1 MIFKIE
7 NLNMVYDME
16 KEAQTYALKNINLN
30 IENNK
35 MLGIMG
41 PSGSGKSSLLYAMA
55 ALKQATSG
63 KILYGNKDFTNMSKD
78 KLAELRKTEFGFV
91 FQRHF
96 LIDYMTAMENILTPI
111 NSNKEEHKEKAMVLL
126 QKLGIEDLAYKKPSK
141 LSGGQRQKIAIARA
155 LINDPKVIFGDELTA
170 ALDHSSAE
178 NVMNILNEYKKSCSI
193 IIVTH
198 DKTILSNADA
208 IVNIWD
214 GEINNIEKRE
224 KVS

>member
-1 MIFKIE
+1 MVFKIE

-30 IENNK
+30 IDNNK
-35 MLGIMG
+35 MIGIMG

-55 ALKQATSG
+55 GLKEPTSG
-63 KILYGNKDFTNMSKD
+63 KIIYNDYTMNDISRG
-78 KLAELRKTEFGFV
+78 KLAELRKKEFGFI

-96 LIDYMTAMENILTPI
+96 LIDYMTALENILTPI
-111 NSNKEEHKEKAMVLL
+111 NSDSSLHKEKAMDLMK
-126 QKLGIEDLAYKKPSK
+126 KLGVEALANKKPSK

-170 ALDHSSAE
+170 ALDHSSAD
-178 NVMNILNEYKKSCSI
+178 NVMNILNEYKNNALV

-198 DKTILSNADA
+198 DKSILKNADS
-208 IVNIWD
+208 IINIWD
-214 GEINNIEKRE
+214 GEVESIEGRE